1 MNPSMYLLTGPTA
14 VGKTALC
21 LRLAKELDA
30 EILSCD
36 SMQVY
41 KGLDIATAKPTPA
54 ELAAV
59 RHHGIDVFPVDSA
72 ANIQA
77 YVQMAAEAVEDIA
90 SRGRNILVAGG
101 SGFYLKSFL
110 EPVCDEVQVP
120 AAIRKEVA
128 TLHQAEGLEG
138 LVERIHAHNP
148 DGVGD
153 LDLQNPR
160 RVVRALERC
169 MATGKTVLELRAE
182 LDSMPAPYP
191 QFQKKTCVLA
201 RGDEILRDRIQQRTA
216 KMLSDG
222 LLDEVSALLGRG
234 LLRNATAAASIG
246 YREVIARLQGR
257 SDPQS
262 DLAAEINRSTWQLV
276 RRQRKWF
283 RSQLASARTLDLDA
297 CPEPSIAELFS

>member
-59 RHHGIDVFPVDSA
+59 RHHGIDDFPVDSA

-110 EPVCDEVQVP
+110 EPVCDEEQVP

-138 LVERIHAHNP
+138 LAERIHAHNP

-201 RGDEILRDRIQQRTA
+201 RGDEILRERIQQRTA

-222 LLDEVSALLGRG
+222 LVDEVSALLGRG
-234 LLRNATAAASIG
+234 LMRNATAAASIG
-246 YREVIARLQGR
+246 YREVITRLQGR

-262 DLAAEINRSTWQLV
+262 DLAVEINRSTWQLV